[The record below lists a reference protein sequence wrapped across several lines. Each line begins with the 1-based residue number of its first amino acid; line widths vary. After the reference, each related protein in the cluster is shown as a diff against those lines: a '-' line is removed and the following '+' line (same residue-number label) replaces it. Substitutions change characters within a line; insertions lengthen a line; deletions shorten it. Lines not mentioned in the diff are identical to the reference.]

1 MSRYAVRRSLL
12 LVPFLQHKGRLTF
25 SVLAIAL
32 GVALGY
38 AVQLIN
44 QAAINEF
51 AAAVQTLS
59 GEADLEVRGSSA
71 GFDESLYARLAMLPE
86 VAVASPVLDVD
97 ARLPGRR
104 EPLKILGL
112 DVFRAARIEPF
123 LAVRESDD
131 RLDFLRPDRIFLSA
145 AAAEWL
151 GLKKGDALSLQVG
164 LRVVSLRVA
173 G

>member
-12 LVPFLQHKGRLTF
+12 LAPLSQHKGRLAL

-59 GEADLEVRGSSA
+59 GEADLAVRGSRA
-71 GFDESLYARLAMLPE
+71 AFDESLYPRLAKLPE
-86 VAVASPVLDVD
+86 AAVASPVLAVE
-97 ARLPGRR
+97 ARLPGAR
-104 EPLKILGL
+104 EAVNILG
-112 DVFRAARIEPF
+112 P
-123 LAVRESDD
+123 D
-131 RLDFLRPDRIFLSA
+131 RLR
-145 AAAEWL
+145 
-151 GLKKGDALSLQVG
+151 G
-164 LRVVSLRVA
+164 VSV
-173 G
+173 